1 MGVRLSGAFVLWSEK
16 NGKNIIHCHLS
27 TIEEE
32 IEIKMLFALAIIAD
46 RGLCCIDTVV
56 CIKVHKIVS
65 LWCKTAL
72 GEVGVSLP

>member
-32 IEIKMLFALAIIAD
+32 IEIKMLFVLAIIAD
-46 RGLCCIDTVV
+46 RGLCCIDR
-56 CIKVHKIVS
+56 
-65 LWCKTAL
+65 
-72 GEVGVSLP
+72 

>member
-46 RGLCCIDTVV
+46 RGLCCIDRY
-56 CIKVHKIVS
+56 IFEFIGPLLRS
-65 LWCKTAL
+65 RP
-72 GEVGVSLP
+72 GE

>member
-46 RGLCCIDTVV
+46 RGLCCIDSRY
-56 CIKVHKIVS
+56 HS
-65 LWCKTAL
+65 RFFPQ
-72 GEVGVSLP
+72 LPHQMAA